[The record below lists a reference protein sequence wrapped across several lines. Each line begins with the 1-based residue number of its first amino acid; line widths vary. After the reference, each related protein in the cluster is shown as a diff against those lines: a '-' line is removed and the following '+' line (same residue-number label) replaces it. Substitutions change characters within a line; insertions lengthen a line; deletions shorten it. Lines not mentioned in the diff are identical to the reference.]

1 MRRREFLLGVAG
13 ASSAWPLAATA
24 QGVKPKVVGVL
35 LLGNPPP
42 EPFLKTLRNE
52 LRDAGY
58 VEGSTLRVEIRNA
71 EGRAA
76 LLAEKAA
83 ELVALKADVIVAHQT
98 PAATAAKQ
106 ATRDIPIVFV
116 GVGDAVGTGLVTTLV
131 RPGAN
136 VTGSSAGTSEVAGK
150 GVELIR
156 ELLPP
161 ARRLAVLANAA
172 DPFTP
177 SYLAAIGESAR
188 SLGMDMDPVMVR
200 PAEPL
205 EAAFD
210 AMVAKGSQAL
220 IVQGSLV
227 RVDAAELALKHR
239 LPSLASPSVWPRA
252 GGLLSY
258 AADFDAMLRDAVGY
272 VDRIFKGAKPAD
284 LPVTFPSK
292 FELIVNLKTA
302 SALGLTIPSNILS
315 RADEIIA

>member
-1 MRRREFLLGVAG
+1 LGIAG
-13 ASSAWPLAATA
+13 ASTALPLAATA
-24 QGVKPKVVGVL
+24 QGVKPRVVGVL
-35 LLGNPPP
+35 VLGNPPP
-42 EPFLKTLRNE
+42 EPFLKGLREE

-58 VEGSTLRVEIRNA
+58 VEGRNLRLEIRNA

-76 LLAEKAA
+76 GLAERAA
-83 ELVALKADVIVAHQT
+83 EIVGIKADVIVAHQT

-150 GVELIR
+150 SVELIR
-156 ELLPP
+156 ELLPS

-177 SYLAAIGESAR
+177 SYLAAIGDSAR
-188 SLGMDMDPVMVR
+188 SLGIEMEPFMVR

-205 EAAFD
+205 EAAFE

-258 AADFDAMLRDAVGY
+258 SADFDAMVREAVGY
-272 VDRIFKGAKPAD
+272 VDRIFKGAKAAD
-284 LPVTFPSK
+284 FP
-292 FELIVNLKTA
+292 
-302 SALGLTIPSNILS
+302 
-315 RADEIIA
+315 